1 MGFSEK
7 LKALRKQKG
16 LTQAQFA
23 KDFDIATGTIG
34 MWESGKREPNF
45 ETMCKIAD
53 YFFVTVDYL
62 LDRDPQESDDEMTQL
77 LQDIKDDPDKR
88 MLFSLSQKA
97 SPEDVKVMVKFLEG
111 ITKSDNDE

>member
-1 MGFSEK
+1 MENLRS
-7 LKALRKQKG
+7 LRKQKG
-16 LTQAQFA
+16 MSMKELG
-23 KDFDIATGTIG
+23 DLVGVSESTISLY
-34 MWESGKREPNF
+34 ETGKRKPDPDMLVKLASVF
-45 ETMCKIAD
+45 
-53 YFFVTVDYL
+53 YVTVDYL
-62 LDRDPQESDDEMTQL
+62 LGREPKETDDEMLQL